1 MMHYETFDLFGAIK
15 HVNALRPPGQMPEH
29 GLFEPSPQGQLER
42 EEEGVGAMVL
52 ADEPPLVWEIL
63 QKGVLVRKQSSGA
76 TGNVSGGCCTHWANR
91 SRQSSGVI
99 RVPHQGA
106 PNLAFYCC
114 PSHTV
119 LLDRNSDL
127 KEKKKMKRKITIY
140 NYIYFIQIL

>member
-1 MMHYETFDLFGAIK
+1 MMHFETFDLFGAIK

-99 RVPHQGA
+99 RVPHPRG
-106 PNLAFYCC
+106 PKLGLLLLPVTHC
-114 PSHTV
+114 PSGPKF
-119 LLDRNSDL
+119 RF
-127 KEKKKMKRKITIY
+127 KREKKNEKKNY
-140 NYIYFIQIL
+140 NI